1 MVQLALVQG
10 TGSRNGGR
18 IVSAGRIELHQ
29 LGKAYRR
36 YPHRWA
42 RLWEWLRPSRPQHEL
57 NWIVRDLN
65 LQVPAGQA
73 LGVIGRNGAGK
84 STLLKMI
91 TGTSNPTEG
100 WVRLHGRVAALLEL
114 GMGFHPDFTGRQNA
128 WMAAQL
134 LGLSGE
140 EIARAMPDIEAF
152 AEIGHYMDEPVRT
165 YSSGMQVRLA
175 FSVAT
180 AVRPDVLIVDEALA
194 VGDVYFQHKC
204 YARIRSFRAAGTT
217 LMFVSHDPG
226 AIKSLCDRAVLLDQG
241 RIVADDAPDQVL
253 DLYNA
258 LVAERENR
266 SFEAVAAPVG
276 ERNVG
281 VRSGDGRARLL
292 EVSLH
297 NQQGAARVFVVGEC
311 LQLRIR
317 LAVHEAVP
325 DLTVGFLMRDRLG
338 NDVFGTN
345 TWHVP
350 TQGLADLKAGDVATL
365 NWDIPALHIGP
376 GSYTVSVALHGDM
389 THVENSYD
397 WWDKAALL
405 EVVRGPEPLFEGVCH
420 LTDVTGQLAS
430 VCSNSNEGI
439 S

>member
-1 MVQLALVQG
+1 MSN
-10 TGSRNGGR
+10 GS
-18 IVSAGRIELHQ
+18 VELSH

-36 YPHRWA
+36 YPSRWG
-42 RLWEWLRPSRPQHEL
+42 RLLEWLRPSRPRHEL
-57 NWIVRDLN
+57 NWIVHDLN

-73 LGVIGRNGAGK
+73 LGIIGRNGAGK

-91 TGTSNPTEG
+91 TGTSSPTEG

-134 LGLSGE
+134 LGLSGH
-140 EIARAMPDIEAF
+140 EIAEAMPGIEAF

-226 AIKSLCDRAVLLDQG
+226 AIKSLCDRAVLLDRG

-258 LVAERENR
+258 LVAERENHQ
-266 SFEAVAAPVG
+266 FEAVAAPVG
-276 ERNVG
+276 ERSVG

-292 EVSLH
+292 EAVVH
-297 NQQGAARVFVVGEC
+297 NQQGPARVFLVGER
-311 LQLRIR
+311 LWLRIR
-317 LAVHEAVP
+317 LQLHEAVP

-350 TQGLADLKAGDVATL
+350 TAGLADLRQGDVAEL
-365 NWDIPALHIGP
+365 VWEVPALNLGP
-376 GSYTVSVALHGDM
+376 GSYTISLALHGDM
-389 THVENSYD
+389 THMENSYD
-397 WWDKAALL
+397 WWDKAVLL
-405 EVVRGPEPLFEGVCH
+405 EVVRGPEPIFEGVCH
-420 LTDVTGQLAS
+420 LSGVTAQLAS
-430 VCSNSNEGI
+430 VQTDQPT
-439 S
+439 

>member
-1 MVQLALVQG
+1 MESALAR
-10 TGSRNGGR
+10 GSIDLRD
-18 IVSAGRIELHQ
+18 
-29 LGKAYRR
+29 LGKAYRS
-36 YPHRWA
+36 YPSRWA
-42 RLWEWLRPSRPQHEL
+42 RLREWVQPQTVRHDLTWVLRG
-57 NWIVRDLN
+57 LN
-65 LQVPAGQA
+65 LHVPPGQA
-73 LGVIGRNGAGK
+73 VGIIGRNGAGK

-91 TGTSNPTEG
+91 TGTSAPTEG
-100 WVRLHGRVAALLEL
+100 AVRLHGRVAALLEL

-134 LGLSGE
+134 LGMAGE
-140 EIARAMPDIEAF
+140 EIAQSMPAIEAF
-152 AEIGHYMDEPVRT
+152 AEIGHYIDAPVRT

-204 YARIRSFRAAGTT
+204 FSRIRAFRQEGTT

-226 AIKSLCDRAVLLDQG
+226 AIKSLCDRAVLLDAG
-241 RIVADDAPDQVL
+241 CIVADDVPDQVL

-266 SFEAVAAPVG
+266 GFAAAAAPVG
-276 ERNVG
+276 QRQVG

-292 EVSLH
+292 DVSLH
-297 NQQGAARVFVVGEC
+297 NTAGPARIFQVGEALC
-311 LQLRIR
+311 LRIR
-317 LAVHEAVP
+317 LQKNASVP

-350 TQGLADLKAGDVATL
+350 APGLADLEVGADAEL
-365 NWDIPALHIGP
+365 CWNIPEVNLGP

-397 WWDKAALL
+397 WWDKATLF
-405 EVVRGPEPLFEGVCH
+405 EVVRGPEPIFEGICR
-420 LTDVTGQLAS
+420 LTNVSATMGPLAAP
-430 VCSNSNEGI
+430 EGKDFE
-439 S
+439 